1 MKINPT
7 YRVTSLLLALLI
19 FISSTGISLS
29 MHYCGNDLFE
39 IAVLGKIEPC
49 KKKEKIIRKA
59 DQSYFQKP
67 GCCSFDEFEVNTSE
81 DYQLSDYDDVSLLK
95 INSTPT
101 FVLVKN
107 IYFNEF
113 KTEFIDFRHFQPPP
127 NIKKNDIFRHIE
139 SYLI

>member
-59 DQSYFQKP
+59 DLSYFQKP
-67 GCCSFDEFEVNTSE
+67 RCCSFDEFEVNTSE
-81 DYQLSDYDDVSLLK
+81 DFQLSDYDDVSLLK

-101 FVLVKN
+101 FN
-107 IYFNEF
+107 
-113 KTEFIDFRHFQPPP
+113 FI
-127 NIKKNDIFRHIE
+127 N
-139 SYLI
+139 